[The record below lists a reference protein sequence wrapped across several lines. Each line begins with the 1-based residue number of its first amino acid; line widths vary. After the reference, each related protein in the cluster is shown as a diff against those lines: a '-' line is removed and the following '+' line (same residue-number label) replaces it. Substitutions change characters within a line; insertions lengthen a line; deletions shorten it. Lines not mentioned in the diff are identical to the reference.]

1 MSGHSKWASIR
12 HKKGAVDAKR
22 GKLFTKI
29 IREITVAARS
39 GGGEPE
45 SNPRLR
51 TAILAARSANMP
63 KDNIDRAIK
72 KGTGE
77 LEGANYEELI
87 YEAYGPGGVAL
98 LVNCLTDNRNRTA
111 ADVRSI
117 LTKNGGSMGEAGSV
131 SYLFQRKGVIGID
144 GGEYSEDQVFEVAL
158 EAGAE
163 DVTDQA
169 GTIEVLTEP
178 DDFENVVIELENAG
192 IKQTFAE
199 VSQVPDSML
208 SLDNEKTKKV
218 LRLIDRLDDADDVQ
232 SVSSNLDI
240 PDGFELEDE

>member
-29 IREITVAARS
+29 IREITVAARA
-39 GGGEPE
+39 GGGDAE

-77 LEGANYEELI
+77 LEGANYEELT

-117 LTKNGGSMGEAGSV
+117 LTKYGGSIGETGCV

-144 GGEYSEDQVFEVAL
+144 GGEYTEDQVFEVAL

-163 DVTDQA
+163 DVTDQS
-169 GTIEVLTEP
+169 GTIEILTEP
-178 DDFENVVIELENAG
+178 DDFEAVMEQLETAG
-192 IKQTFAE
+192 IKHTFAE
-199 VSQVPDSML
+199 ISQVPDASL
-208 SLDNEKTKKV
+208 SLDDDKTKKA
-218 LRLIDRLDDADDVQ
+218 LRLIDRLDDAEDVQ
-232 SVSSNLDI
+232 SVSSNIDI
-240 PDGFELEDE
+240 PDGFELEEE